1 MLGAWVRKEYFMLED
16 KPPGLLHRLGD
27 NRKVV
32 ATYFGQ
38 VSFDLF
44 SALIVDLL
52 RLRLSLLLLI
62 SLLPSVSLGSRVS
75 LLPVLA

>member
-1 MLGAWVRKEYFMLED
+1 M
-16 KPPGLLHRLGD
+16 
-27 NRKVV
+27 

-62 SLLPSVSLGSRVS
+62 SLLPSLSLGSRVS
-75 LLPVLA
+75 LLSQLLLLSGHRSLFLQASK